1 MVIVSD
7 SAPLL
12 PTFTFP
18 KLRLVGFEVSAP
30 GAPVPEPERV
40 AVSVGVEASLVTLR
54 VALKAAAAFG
64 VNVMLNVALC
74 PLATVTG
81 NVGEV
86 NKKYFVE
93 MEALLMVTDALPE
106 FVAVKVRVLLVLGV
120 TFPKSRLALPR
131 TRVPLC

>member
-1 MVIVSD
+1 MVSVTVCD
-7 SAPLL
+7 LL
-12 PTFTFP
+12 DPTLTFP
-18 KLRLVGFEVSAP
+18 NGSLVGLSWSC
-30 GAPVPEPERV
+30 PVPEPERV

-54 VALKAAAAFG
+54 VALKAAATFG

-81 NVGEV
+81 KVGEV
-86 NKKYFVE
+86 NAKYFVE